1 MGFEHIFSHNVLTSN
16 QERRAKLMKK
26 RGLKSAKSIIIAA
39 AVCAGL
45 VFGAVSAVSSSE
57 STAQTIVATN
67 PEFVN
72 GFF

>member
-1 MGFEHIFSHNVLTSN
+1 
-16 QERRAKLMKK
+16 MKK

-45 VFGAVSAVSSSE
+45 VFGAVSAVSFSDP
-57 STAQTIVATN
+57 TAQTIVATN

>member
-1 MGFEHIFSHNVLTSN
+1 
-16 QERRAKLMKK
+16 MKK

-57 STAQTIVATN
+57 STMTVIAGTV
-67 PEFVN
+67 PEFAI
-72 GFF
+72 GTF

>member
-1 MGFEHIFSHNVLTSN
+1 
-16 QERRAKLMKK
+16 MKK
-26 RGLKSAKSIIIAA
+26 SVLKSAKSIIIAA

-45 VFGAVSAVSSSE
+45 VFGAVSAVSASDSA
-57 STAQTIVATN
+57 AQTIVATN